1 MDLDNQIKGERV
13 WFMVKIIQG
22 IVIVISILAAVS
34 LFFVRYLSDRHN
46 ISERQTEQPVVAL
59 ASDNLPDNFSIPEL
73 MDALNIYHVEEPW
86 EAPDFDLD
94 SLEGEVGS
102 LSQYRDKHVLL
113 TFWTTW

>member
-1 MDLDNQIKGERV
+1 MDSDNQIKGKGI

-22 IVIVISILAAVS
+22 IIIVISILAAVS
-34 LFFVRYLSDRHN
+34 LFFARYLSDRHN

-94 SLEGEVGS
+94 SLE
-102 LSQYRDKHVLL
+102 YRGKHVLL